1 MPAAAG
7 RLPRHVTSS
16 LSVLPLPPRP
26 AKPRASGLT
35 HVLDQ
40 GLGPAEVTSLLTVAG
55 PHIDLVRL
63 GWGSALVTANLAEK
77 LALYRE
83 QDVPVMVGGTLSEL
97 AWLHGR
103 VDELRGWLQDHAID
117 RVEVSSG
124 VVPIPTEEKH
134 ALITLLAQDFTVY
147 AEVGEKDSDAIL
159 APYRW
164 VELIRG
170 ALDAGAQLVVCEGR
184 ANGTAG
190 LYRADGEART
200 GLIDEIVHELDLAQ
214 LVFEAPRKDQQ
225 SWLINRFGGEVNL
238 GNVPPAEVISLESL
252 RLGLRADT
260 LATFHSRA

>member
-1 MPAAAG
+1 MPQ
-7 RLPRHVTSS
+7 PSD
-16 LSVLPLPPRP
+16 VLPLPDRP
-26 AKPRASGLT
+26 AKPRTTGLT

-40 GLGPAEVTSLLTVAG
+40 GLGPAEVESLLAVAG

-63 GWGSALVTANLAEK
+63 GWGSALVTANLDEK

-83 QDVPVMVGGTLSEL
+83 QGVPVMVGGTLTEL

-103 VDELRGWLQDHAID
+103 VDDLRAWLHDHGFD

-124 VVPIPTEEKH
+124 VVPIPPDEKH
-134 ALITLLAQDFTVY
+134 ALITELARDFVVY

-164 VELIRG
+164 VQLIRA
-170 ALDAGAQLVVCEGR
+170 ALDAGAQLAVCEGR
-184 ANGTAG
+184 ATGTAG

-200 GLIDEIVHELDLAQ
+200 GLIDEIVHELDLAT
-214 LVFEAPRKDQQ
+214 LVFEAPQKDQQ
-225 SWLINRFGGEVNL
+225 AWLVNRFGSAVNL
-238 GNVPPAEVISLESL
+238 GNIPPSEVISLESL

-260 LATFHSRA
+260 LDTFHAR

>member
-1 MPAAAG
+1 
-7 RLPRHVTSS
+7 VTSS
-16 LSVLPLPPRP
+16 SSVLPLPSRP
-26 AKPRASGLT
+26 AKPRETGLT

-40 GLGPAEVTSLLTVAG
+40 GLGPAEVTSLLAVAG

-63 GWGSALVTANLAEK
+63 GWGSAFVTANLEEK
-77 LALYRE
+77 LALFRAH
-83 QDVPVMVGGTLSEL
+83 DVPVMVGGTLTEL

-103 VDELRGWLQDHAID
+103 VDELCAWLQAHDID

-124 VVPIPTEEKH
+124 VVPIPTDEKH
-134 ALITLLAQDFTVY
+134 ALITRLAERFTVY

-164 VELIRG
+164 VQLIRE
-170 ALDAGAQLVVCEGR
+170 AIAAGAELVVCEGR
-184 ANGTAG
+184 ATGTAG

-200 GLIDEIVHELDLAQ
+200 GLIDEIVHEVDLAR

-225 SWLINRFGGEVNL
+225 SWLINRFGGAVNL

-260 LATFHSRA
+260 LATFHARA

>member
-1 MPAAAG
+1 MPA
-7 RLPRHVTSS
+7 LPDVF
-16 LSVLPLPPRP
+16 PLPGRAP
-26 AKPRASGLT
+26 KPRTTGLT

-40 GLGPAEVTSLLTVAG
+40 GLGPAEVASLLAVAG

-63 GWGSALVTANLAEK
+63 GWGSAFVTANLPEK
-77 LALYRE
+77 LAAYRE
-83 QDVPVMVGGTLSEL
+83 GGVPVMVGGTITEL

-103 VDELRGWLQDHAID
+103 VDELRAWLREHAID

-134 ALITLLAQDFTVY
+134 ALITLLAEDFTVY

-164 VELIRG
+164 VQLIRE
-170 ALDAGAQLVVCEGR
+170 ALAAGAELVVCEGR
-184 ANGTAG
+184 ATGTAG

-200 GLIDEIVHELDLAQ
+200 GLIDEIVHEVPLEQ

-225 SWLINRFGGEVNL
+225 SWLINRFGGGVNL

-260 LATFHSRA
+260 LPAFHSRKVQG

>member
-1 MPAAAG
+1 
-7 RLPRHVTSS
+7 VS
-16 LSVLPLPPRP
+16 LVSSVLPLPPREP
-26 AKPRASGLT
+26 KPRTVGLT

-40 GLGPAEVTSLLTVAG
+40 GLGPAEVDSLLAVAG

-63 GWGSALVTANLAEK
+63 GWGSALVTANLEDK
-77 LALYRE
+77 LARYR
-83 QDVPVMVGGTLSEL
+83 DGGVPVMVGGTLTEL
-97 AWLHGR
+97 AWLHHR
-103 VDELRGWLQDHAID
+103 VDDLRAFLQQHAID

-124 VVPIPTEEKH
+124 VVPIPPEAKH
-134 ALITLLAQDFTVY
+134 ALIHQLAQDFTVY

-164 VELIRG
+164 VELIRA
-170 ALDAGAQLVVCEGR
+170 ALEAGAELVVCEGR
-184 ANGTAG
+184 ATGTAG

-200 GLIDEIVHELDLAQ
+200 GLIDELVHELDLAQ

-225 SWLINRFGGEVNL
+225 SWLINRFGGAVNL

-260 LATFHSRA
+260 LPAFHKRDA

>member
-1 MPAAAG
+1 MPPSFSA
-7 RLPRHVTSS
+7 
-16 LSVLPLPPRP
+16 VLPLPARP
-26 AKPRASGLT
+26 AKPRATGLT

-40 GLGPAEVTSLLTVAG
+40 GLGPAEVASLLAVAG
-55 PHIDLVRL
+55 PHIDVVRL
-63 GWGSALVTANLAEK
+63 GWGSAFVTANLPQK

-83 QDVPVMVGGTLSEL
+83 QDIPVMVGGTLTEL

-103 VDELRGWLQDHAID
+103 VDALRAWLTEHLID

-124 VVPIPTEEKH
+124 VVPIPTDDKH
-134 ALITLLAQDFTVY
+134 ALITALAQDFTVY

-170 ALDAGAQLVVCEGR
+170 ALGAGAELVVCEGR
-184 ANGTAG
+184 ATGTAG

-200 GLIDEIVHELDLAQ
+200 GLIDEIVHEIALDK

-238 GNVPPAEVISLESL
+238 GNIPPAEVISLESL
-252 RLGLRADT
+252 RLGLRGDT
-260 LATFHSRA
+260 LPTFHSRG

>member
-1 MPAAAG
+1 
-7 RLPRHVTSS
+7 VSS
-16 LSVLPLPPRP
+16 GSSVLPLPPRAP
-26 AKPRASGLT
+26 KPRTAGLT
-35 HVLDQ
+35 HVLAQ
-40 GLGPAEVTSLLTVAG
+40 GLGPAAGESLLAVAG

-63 GWGSALVTANLAEK
+63 GWGSAFVTANLPEK
-77 LALYRE
+77 LAAYRAGG
-83 QDVPVMVGGTLSEL
+83 VPVMVGGTITQL

-103 VDELRGWLQDHAID
+103 VEELRAWLQLHAID

-124 VVPIPTEEKH
+124 VVPIPADEKH

-170 ALDAGAQLVVCEGR
+170 ALEAGAELVVCEGR
-184 ANGTAG
+184 ATGTAG

-200 GLIDEIVHELDLAQ
+200 GLIDEIVHGIDLER

-225 SWLINRFGGEVNL
+225 SWLINRFGGAVNL

-260 LATFHSRA
+260 LAGFHSRTPPADA

>member
-1 MPAAAG
+1 MPA
-7 RLPRHVTSS
+7 LPDVF
-16 LSVLPLPPRP
+16 PLPGRAP
-26 AKPRASGLT
+26 KPRATGLT

-40 GLGPAEVTSLLTVAG
+40 GLGPAEVTSLLAVAG

-63 GWGSALVTANLAEK
+63 GWGSAFVTANLPEK
-77 LALYRE
+77 LAAYRE
-83 QDVPVMVGGTLSEL
+83 GGVPVMVGGTITEL

-103 VDELRGWLQDHAID
+103 VDELRAWLHAHAID

-134 ALITLLAQDFTVY
+134 ALITLLAKDFTVY

-164 VELIRG
+164 VQLIRE
-170 ALDAGAQLVVCEGR
+170 ALAAGAELVVCEGR
-184 ANGTAG
+184 ATGTAG

-200 GLIDEIVHELDLAQ
+200 GLIDEIVHEVPLEQ

-225 SWLINRFGGEVNL
+225 SWLINRFGGGVNL
-238 GNVPPAEVISLESL
+238 GNVPPSEVISLESL

-260 LATFHSRA
+260 LPGFHSRKTSA